1 MKILK
6 LEAENFMNHVHT
18 EVDFT
23 NLLDVL
29 IIGRGNK
36 NEKISNGVGK
46 STIFTIIKYCL
57 YNEFITT
64 LDKLVKEGTK
74 KSIVKMDI
82 ELDDIYRIIRTRTSS
97 GVSNVCLLKKI
108 NDDFVDISART
119 PSETDALIKDLIKIS
134 YKAFSYSVLFE
145 QADLTGITSVSD
157 PKKRKEILKEPLN
170 LGIYSKLEDI
180 ASKKIKPFKKKS

>member
-46 STIFTIIKYCL
+46 STIFTIRKYCL

-82 ELDDIYRIIRTRTSS
+82 ELDNIYRIIRTRTSS

-108 NDDFVDISART
+108 KS
-119 PSETDALIKDLIKIS
+119 LIL
-134 YKAFSYSVLFE
+134 
-145 QADLTGITSVSD
+145 
-157 PKKRKEILKEPLN
+157 LN
-170 LGIYSKLEDI
+170 I
-180 ASKKIKPFKKKS
+180 